1 MQHLGGDAALLARL
15 EQEFALTTEWLRRI
29 RGTSELLADAPV
41 LRAAIAVRNPYVDV
55 LSVLQVALLARK
67 RREGEQSARIDAMND
82 ALATTLNGVA
92 QGLRNT
98 G

>member
-1 MQHLGGDAALLARL
+1 RL
-15 EQEFALTTEWLRRI
+15 EEEFARTTEWLQRI
-29 RGTSELLADAPV
+29 RRTTELLTDAPV

-55 LSVLQVALLARK
+55 LSVLQIALLARK
-67 RREGEQSARIDAMND
+67 RKEGEESADAEGVTE

>member
-1 MQHLGGDAALLARL
+1 MALFARL
-15 EQEFALTTEWLRRI
+15 EEEFALTTEWLRRV
-29 RGTSELLADAPV
+29 RGTEELIADSPV

-55 LSVLQVALLARK
+55 LSVLQVALLERK
-67 RREGEQSARIDAMND
+67 RREGDAGAQGEAVNE